1 MNFFVDIFLNVNY
14 NFYMKNLIARQ
25 QYFGQSEELLKV
37 PIDKRN
43 QEIKISIGGKQWEVS
58 YPTRELKR
66 IN

>member
-1 MNFFVDIFLNVNY
+1 
-14 NFYMKNLIARQ
+14 MKNLSGRQ
-25 QYFGQSEELLKV
+25 QHVGQSKELLKV

-58 YPTRELKR
+58 TLIREIKR

>member
-1 MNFFVDIFLNVNY
+1 
-14 NFYMKNLIARQ
+14 MKNLIARQ

-37 PIDKRN
+37 PIDKIN

-58 YPTRELKR
+58 YPIREIKR